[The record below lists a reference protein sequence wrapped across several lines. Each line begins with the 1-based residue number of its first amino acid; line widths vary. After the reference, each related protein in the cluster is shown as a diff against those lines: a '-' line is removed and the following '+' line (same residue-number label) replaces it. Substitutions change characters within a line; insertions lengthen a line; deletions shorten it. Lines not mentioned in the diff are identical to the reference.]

1 MKLHTRYLP
10 QSSSTCADEFKRF
23 ACDHQPAI
31 NEIVKVQSLVA
42 QLRTIVLPACEMMAD
57 LRSELVS
64 QLFGSLQD
72 CTSHAISELQTHHS
86 AQLIDI
92 DRRGSA
98 VNISDCKKV
107 CAKKKSRINSRYGDS
122 TSYMTPVP
130 HYDGHQWRKY
140 EQKNIK
146 NSMHE
151 RSYYRCTY
159 KHEQNCMATKTV
171 QQQEHNTTEPG
182 MYTVVYYGYHTC
194 KANTG
199 PAPPHVIETSISQS
213 AMSSDSIIGSQEIV
227 SPHTGSHKI
236 LENEHATLQW
246 TEDMQG
252 LLEKIADVPLDSDI
266 WEMDRF

>member
-42 QLRTIVLPACEMMAD
+42 QLRAIVLPACEMMAD

-107 CAKKKSRINSRYGDS
+107 CAKKKSRINRYANYHSFASIHWYLIHHVGLQ
-122 TSYMTPVP
+122 SYA
-130 HYDGHQWRKY
+130 W
-140 EQKNIK
+140 
-146 NSMHE
+146 
-151 RSYYRCTY
+151 
-159 KHEQNCMATKTV
+159 
-171 QQQEHNTTEPG
+171 
-182 MYTVVYYGYHTC
+182 
-194 KANTG
+194 
-199 PAPPHVIETSISQS
+199 
-213 AMSSDSIIGSQEIV
+213 
-227 SPHTGSHKI
+227 I
-236 LENEHATLQW
+236 LVN
-246 TEDMQG
+246 M
-252 LLEKIADVPLDSDI
+252 P
-266 WEMDRF
+266 